1 MHSAKV
7 IARQVAEDAHPTV
20 ARHILVL
27 NADRRE
33 IGRVLVNDGSERD
46 HDGGQ

>member
-27 NADRRE
+27 NA
-33 IGRVLVNDGSERD
+33 IDGKSA
-46 HDGGQ
+46 GS